1 MTDDKR
7 RKTLRKSSLERN
19 ITMAVDYKALAN
31 KFLASWQKERT
42 QKIKICLFGQP
53 GAGKSSLINELV
65 GQKVAQVGQGTDT
78 TRRAQIVETPD
89 VIYVDLPG
97 YGTSL
102 FPENKYF
109 TGFNPLQYDLFLCVF
124 AGKLHEADVDFFCR
138 VARTG
143 RPCLFIRNKC
153 DGLYDAKRSRREL
166 EQGIADDVH
175 KQIGQGEQVLFTSCR
190 HNVPAAARGIPELE
204 AAIGGMLPEAVQAK
218 FYRHAKA
225 YTQEA
230 LLLKRTCAEAS
241 LKRFMLLAAGNG
253 LNPVLGM
260 DAVIDAQIL
269 KKMYQAIREAFG
281 IGEKEVEPEGPAS
294 QVVKR
299 LAEGVTGERVTKGLT
314 YMLRRRAEGRA
325 AKLIPLAGGLAV
337 MGFNAGSM
345 YFLGQKYIEQC
356 YAYAKQRLAAEIV
369 MGAV

>member
-1 MTDDKR
+1 
-7 RKTLRKSSLERN
+7 
-19 ITMAVDYKALAN
+19 MAVEYKELAN
-31 KFLASWQKERT
+31 RFLTSWQRERT

-53 GAGKSSLINELV
+53 GAGKSSLINELT
-65 GQKVAQVGQGTDT
+65 GKKIAQVGQATDT
-78 TRRAQIVETPD
+78 TRKAQIVEMPD

-97 YGTSL
+97 YDTSL

-124 AGKLHEADVDFFCR
+124 AGKLHEADVNFFSR
-138 VARTG
+138 IARTG
-143 RPCLFIRNKC
+143 RTCLFVRNKC
-153 DGLYDAKRSRREL
+153 DGLYDPKRSLKEL
-166 EQGIADDVH
+166 KQEITEDV
-175 KQIGQGEQVLFTSCR
+175 QRLVGPGEQLLFTSCR
-190 HNVPAAARGIPELE
+190 HNKPAAVRGIPELE
-204 AAIGGMLPEAVQAK
+204 FAIGQKLPEALQDK

-230 LLLKRTCAEAS
+230 LLMKRASAEAA

-260 DAVIDAQIL
+260 DAAIDAQIL
-269 KKMYQAIREAFG
+269 KKMYEAIREAFS
-281 IGEKEVEPEGPAS
+281 IGEKEVEPEGPSS
-294 QVVKR
+294 QIVKK

-314 YMLRRRAEGRA
+314 YVLQKKVQGRA
-325 AKLIPLAGGLAV
+325 AKLIPLAGGVAV

-356 YAYAKQRLAAEIV
+356 YEYAKQRLAAEIV